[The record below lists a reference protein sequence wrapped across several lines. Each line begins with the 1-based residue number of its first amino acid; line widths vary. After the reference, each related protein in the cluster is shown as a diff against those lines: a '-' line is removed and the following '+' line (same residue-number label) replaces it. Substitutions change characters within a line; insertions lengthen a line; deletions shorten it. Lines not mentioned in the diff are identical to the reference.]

1 VRFEYEPQGVKET
14 LGDWLGLVSRRVEGD
29 LDRFKKFVEAQA
41 QEPSKM
47 RSPMATP
54 GRPTAQTTTPEVT
67 APADGHRF
75 EADEAD
81 FQQHYQSACAH
92 SGQPYEHW
100 APAYQYGYSLASD
113 SRYHNRD
120 WSTIET
126 DARRD
131 WEQQHRGTWEQ
142 MKDAIRY
149 AWDKARGRR

>member
-1 VRFEYEPQGVKET
+1 
-14 LGDWLGLVSRRVEGD
+14 
-29 LDRFKKFVEAQA
+29 
-41 QEPSKM
+41 
-47 RSPMATP
+47 
-54 GRPTAQTTTPEVT
+54 
-67 APADGHRF
+67 
-75 EADEAD
+75 
-81 FQQHYQSACAH
+81 
-92 SGQPYEHW
+92 
-100 APAYQYGYSLASD
+100 LASD